1 MNPLKKRIGV
11 LGGGQLGR
19 MMIEETL
26 RLNVSFNILENDKES
41 ILMDNVESSWR
52 GVNFKNFYFLKNF

>member
-19 MMIEETL
+19 MLIEESM
-26 RLNVSFNILENDKES
+26 RLNLHFNILEADSNCPCAAYANTF
-41 ILMDNVESSWR
+41 I
-52 GVNFKNFYFLKNF
+52 